1 MPFRAIDEKTNQA
14 YPIEWFLKN
23 GKVAGVCGYCG
34 TLMTIKANH
43 TSDKRAHFW
52 HGSGDSNCP
61 TITKN
66 GSAYEGLEGGTLDKE
81 AGLQMIQLVNN
92 NMFQIYLACMKII
105 NKSLFFSEFKE
116 WVLKANA
123 KKVWDYKGITL
134 EYVPYILLTFAEKL
148 NGLFPG
154 VKGGVDY
161 RIIFDPKLKTFDN
174 LWIASNQKQNIL
186 KIDKNSGDILEV
198 AEISKNPFADLEP
211 DYFKKFKL

>member
-105 NKSLFFSEFKE
+105 NKSLFLVNLKSG
-116 WVLKANA
+116 VLKLML
-123 KKVWDYKGITL
+123 KKYGTIKV
-134 EYVPYILLTFAEKL
+134 LLL
-148 NGLFPG
+148 NMFPTS
-154 VKGGVDY
+154 
-161 RIIFDPKLKTFDN
+161 F
-174 LWIASNQKQNIL
+174 
-186 KIDKNSGDILEV
+186 
-198 AEISKNPFADLEP
+198 
-211 DYFKKFKL
+211 